1 MSRRS
6 LRSSSRDKNKVLGWI
21 YGLIGVVIIAGIIVA
36 AVALN
41 LGRREIDRVTGCPKD
56 GYASVTVALVDL
68 TDPIN
73 PIQAAALRNALLKVL
88 NDVPKFGRLEIY
100 PLAPTTMST
109 IEPLFFGCNP
119 GSGRDVD
126 SRISGNPELADRLW
140 KEKFA
145 DKVDSVVAELQK
157 ILPQENS
164 PILEGIQSVSVTAF
178 GSPLGDAAPE
188 KRILLL
194 SDMIHHTSDLSMY
207 QGAPTFDN
215 FKNTQYYLRVKPFLR
230 GAKVDVFLIV
240 RDTRRNVQ
248 QPPLYK
254 FWLEFMAASGGFL
267 RNWEPLQ

>member
-6 LRSSSRDKNKVLGWI
+6 LRNSSRDKKRIWGWV
-21 YGLIGVVIIAGIIVA
+21 YGTIGVVIIVGIVVA
-36 AVALN
+36 AFILN
-41 LGRREIDRVTGCPKD
+41 LGRREIDQATGCPRD
-56 GYASVTVALVDL
+56 NYSSVTAVLVDL

-73 PIQAAALRNALLKVL
+73 PIQAAALRNALLKVRS
-88 NDVPKFGRLEIY
+88 DVPRFGRFEIY
-100 PLAPTTMST
+100 PLGPTTTRT

-126 SRISGNPELADRLW
+126 SRISGNPELADRVW
-140 KEKFA
+140 KKHFA
-145 DKVDSVVAELQK
+145 DKVDSVVTELQN
-157 ILPQENS
+157 ILPQESS
-164 PILEGIQSVSVTAF
+164 PILEGIQSVAVTAL
-178 GSPLGDAAPE
+178 GSELGDASPE
-188 KRILLL
+188 KRIVLL

-207 QGAPTFDN
+207 QGAPNFNN
-215 FKNTQYYLRVKPFLR
+215 FKNTQYYLRIKPLLR